1 MQLSGVKTQRMD
13 KHLTDPALSGRAAI
27 GGRAASQRSVCVFCG
42 ARPGTDPAY
51 LDAATQL
58 GNGIA
63 RAGWRLVFGAGDA
76 GLMGAVAA
84 SAQSAGGAS
93 LGVIPTHLI
102 PRERSLGGNGPLVV
116 TETMHERKKVMAMNS
131 DAFVVLPGGAGT
143 LDEFFEVLT
152 WRQLGLHNKPI
163 VVVNTKG
170 YWDPLLALVDR
181 VITQGL
187 ADASLAGFLTPVADA
202 DAALNA
208 LSTAFARG

>member
-1 MQLSGVKTQRMD
+1 MPLSGVKTHGTD
-13 KHLTDPALSGRAAI
+13 KHLTDPVFSGRDAGVA
-27 GGRAASQRSVCVFCG
+27 RAQSPRSVCVFCG
-42 ARPGTDPAY
+42 ARAGADPAY
-51 LDAATQL
+51 LDEATRL
-58 GNGIA
+58 GHGIA

-84 SAQSAGGAS
+84 AAKSAGGTS

-102 PRERSLGGNGPLVV
+102 PRERSLGDNGPLIV

-152 WRQLGLHNKPI
+152 WRQLGLHGKPI
-163 VVVNTKG
+163 VVVNTAG
-170 YWDPLLALVDR
+170 YWNPLLDLVDR
-181 VITQGL
+181 VIAQGL
-187 ADASLAGFLTPVADA
+187 ADASLAGFLIPVDDA